1 MCVCADVKR
10 KNFKYGRENRQKTQS
25 RPRPTWLEVWQ
36 EYPNVFMPHACDMW
50 TARLFCFTAP
60 LRWGIKIS
68 LHDMGDWHFRLVMIV
83 VWRTNTLS
91 SVVDPGFPRGGA
103 NSRGRCQPIIWPNF
117 PKNWM
122 KMKKFGSGGGHKP
135 KILLCGSTT
144 EAVEAL
150 ITLQYVKW
158 YLFVKWGE
166 QHTERYLPRSTWC
179 KYIYKKRFLNQICT
193 GTFTHK
199 SAFYGIRTSF

>member
-1 MCVCADVKR
+1 MCVLMWNVRTSNMVEKWG
-10 KNFKYGRENRQKTQS
+10 KNTKSTATYMTRSVTRISQCLYAPCLWYVDGKVVLLHCSPALRNKNKPAWHGGLTFSSGHDCCLKNEYLKFSGGS
-25 RPRPTWLEVWQ
+25 R
-36 EYPNVFMPHACDMW
+36 
-50 TARLFCFTAP
+50 
-60 LRWGIKIS
+60 IS
-68 LHDMGDWHFRLVMIV
+68 Q
-83 VWRTNTLS
+83 
-91 SVVDPGFPRGGA
+91 
-103 NSRGRCQPIIWPNF
+103 RGRQFQGEAPTYYLAKFSQKLDENEEIWI
-117 PKNWM
+117 
-122 KMKKFGSGGGHKP
+122 GGGHKP

-166 QHTERYLPRSTWC
+166 PHTERYLPRSTWC